1 MDNNHGL
8 LIILSGPS
16 GAGKGTICRELLH
29 QIPELVY
36 SVSATSRQPR
46 LGEVEGLHYYF
57 RSREEFGGMLERG
70 ELLEWAEFCG
80 NYYGT
85 PRFAVEQD
93 IQAGKDVI
101 LEIEIQGA
109 LQVKN
114 RFSQGVF
121 IFIVPP
127 SLDVLSE
134 RIHKRGT
141 EPEEVIQKRLE
152 TAVHEL
158 EYVSEYDY
166 VVVNDEVPSAVEKLK
181 SILIAEK
188 CRVKRKPFFFKG
200 GRTHETT
207 FSGHLNAKGR

>member
-1 MDNNHGL
+1 MWKIRQTRGSSVENADGL
-8 LIILSGPS
+8 LIVLSGPS
-16 GAGKGTICRELLH
+16 GAGKGTLCRELLR
-29 QIPELVY
+29 QLPELVY

-46 LGEVEGLHYYF
+46 PGEVDGVHYYF
-57 RSREEFGGMLERG
+57 RSRENFEKMLAKS

-85 PRFAVEQD
+85 PRFAVEQA

-109 LQVKN
+109 LQVKK
-114 RFSQGVF
+114 RFPQGVF

-127 SLDVLSE
+127 SLDVLSG

-141 EPEEVIQKRLE
+141 EPEEVIQKRLK

-158 EYVSEYDY
+158 EYISEYDY
-166 VVVNDEVPSAVEKLK
+166 VVINDEVPDAVEKLK
-181 SILIAEK
+181 SILTAEK
-188 CRVKRKPFFFKG
+188 CRVKRQALKG
-200 GRTHETT
+200 AL
-207 FSGHLNAKGR
+207 S